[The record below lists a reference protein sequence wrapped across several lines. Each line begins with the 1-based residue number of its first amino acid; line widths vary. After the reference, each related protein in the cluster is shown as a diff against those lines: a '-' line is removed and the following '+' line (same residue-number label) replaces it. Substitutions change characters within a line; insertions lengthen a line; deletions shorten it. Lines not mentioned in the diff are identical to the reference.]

1 MNAPRV
7 IVRVNVQRVRKART
21 LISGISILTAL
32 WKKLSIR
39 DLHDGSKEL
48 RPMNSIR
55 GCTRW
60 IVPLSRDLLVR
71 RPEIKGQNWGRWR
84 RMAGKVGGNGGRWI
98 SSSNGIGSRNLGVL
112 LIGSVS
118 A

>member
-1 MNAPRV
+1 
-7 IVRVNVQRVRKART
+7 
-21 LISGISILTAL
+21 
-32 WKKLSIR
+32 
-39 DLHDGSKEL
+39 
-48 RPMNSIR
+48 MNSIK

-71 RPEIKGQNWGRWR
+71 RPEIRGQNCGRWR
-84 RMAGKVGGNGGRWI
+84 RMMAGKVCGNGGRWI
-98 SSSNGIGSRNLGVL
+98 SSSNGIWLENFGFL